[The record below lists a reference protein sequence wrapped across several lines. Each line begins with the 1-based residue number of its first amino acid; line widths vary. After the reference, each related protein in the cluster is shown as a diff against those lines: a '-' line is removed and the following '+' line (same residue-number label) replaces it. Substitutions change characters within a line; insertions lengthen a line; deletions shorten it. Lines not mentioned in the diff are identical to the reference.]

1 MMAAALAAP
10 SSLLAQE
17 SAPAA
22 PTAAPASLPPT
33 APAPVAAAPPAAQP
47 APPATFVPDPPP
59 AVAAPAPA
67 APKGV
72 ENESQPNTTSASE
85 RERKRDR
92 DRKRERE
99 RERDDADS
107 GGGALGQTARDALP
121 AIGPMNVPSFFIDT
135 FAVPPF
141 LLPIYQAAGIQYG
154 VRWEILA
161 AINEIETDYGRN
173 LNVST
178 AGAMGWMQFMPATWE
193 AYGVDANGDGRK
205 DPYNPV
211 DAIFAAARYLKA
223 AGAERDLAAAI
234 FAYNH
239 ADWYVTSVLKRAQL
253 LAALPA
259 DLVGALSGL
268 AQGRPPVIGRARV
281 ARHRANG
288 SRTLLLSTRSQ
299 ARVVA
304 VTDGE
309 IVAIGQSP
317 RLGSFIRLRDTFG
330 NTYTY
335 GSLGTRARRYPV
347 LDETDKVPAPRA
359 PARDAPPTTAA
370 TAGAQLPA
378 TQGSP
383 PPSMPAPAP
392 TARGAAVRPARVQDP
407 AAVAAVAPIRGAVP
421 FAIAAGASTA
431 PAVAASPRDSRQL
444 ALDGSRPRP
453 VPARPAAPPA
463 PALAVAWPQA
473 PALARFDR
481 LAADWTARRAATRAT
496 VTAKSPA
503 SGRASA
509 YDERLLRDTT
519 GKRVRYRPLRKGSR
533 VVAGTV
539 LARSGAAPSGAE
551 GGRMRLE
558 IRPAGRGAPR
568 IDPRPIV
575 AGWKLLNASQPTVDS
590 EPSIGQILL
599 LSKRAL
605 ERRVLEDRRIRL
617 YRCGREDVRAGRIDR
632 RVLVTLELLAIS
644 NLRPTVSSLFC
655 GHGRLTSSGNVSE
668 HSIGN
673 AVDISA
679 INGVPIKGN
688 QGPGSITETTIRRL
702 LSLQGTVK
710 PHQIISLMTFDGADN
725 TLSMADHDD
734 HIHVGFAS
742 EGARRSLAA
751 RQFDGVLKPRQWA
764 ALMNR
769 LSRIDNPEVP
779 KLPSHSATR
788 TRAKPG

>member
-59 AVAAPAPA
+59 AAAAPAPA

-85 RERKRDR
+85 RDRKRDR

-99 RERDDADS
+99 RGDADSGDADS
-107 GGGALGQTARDALP
+107 GGGALDQTARDALP

-281 ARHRANG
+281 ARHRAKG

-317 RLGSFIRLRDTFG
+317 RLGRFIRLRDTFG

-383 PPSMPAPAP
+383 PPAMPAPAP
-392 TARGAAVRPARVQDP
+392 TARGA
-407 AAVAAVAPIRGAVP
+407 
-421 FAIAAGASTA
+421 A

-496 VTAKSPA
+496 VTAKSPV

-509 YDERLLRDTT
+509 YDQRLLGDKT

-679 INGVPIKGN
+679 INGVPITGN

-779 KLPSHSATR
+779 KVPSPSATR

>member
-1 MMAAALAAP
+1 MAAALAAP

-17 SAPAA
+17 SAPTA
-22 PTAAPASLPPT
+22 PTAAPARLPPT

-59 AVAAPAPA
+59 PAAAAPAPA
-67 APKGV
+67 APMGV

-85 RERKRDR
+85 RDRKRDR
-92 DRKRERE
+92 DRKRERDRERE

-317 RLGSFIRLRDTFG
+317 RLGRFIRLRDTFG

-383 PPSMPAPAP
+383 PPAMPAPAP
-392 TARGAAVRPARVQDP
+392 TARGA
-407 AAVAAVAPIRGAVP
+407 
-421 FAIAAGASTA
+421 A

-463 PALAVAWPQA
+463 PALDVAWPQA

-496 VTAKSPA
+496 VTAKSPV

-509 YDERLLRDTT
+509 YDQRLLGDKT
-519 GKRVRYRPLRKGSR
+519 GKRVRYRPLRKSSR

-632 RVLVTLELLAIS
+632 RVLVTLELLAIA

-751 RQFDGVLKPRQWA
+751 RQFDGVLEPRQWA

>member
-17 SAPAA
+17 SAPTA
-22 PTAAPASLPPT
+22 PTAAPARLPPT

-59 AVAAPAPA
+59 AAVAPAPA

-85 RERKRDR
+85 RDRKRDR
-92 DRKRERE
+92 DRKRERDRERE

-317 RLGSFIRLRDTFG
+317 RLGRFIRLRDTFG

-383 PPSMPAPAP
+383 PPAMPAPAP
-392 TARGAAVRPARVQDP
+392 TARGA
-407 AAVAAVAPIRGAVP
+407 
-421 FAIAAGASTA
+421 A

-496 VTAKSPA
+496 VTAKSPV

-509 YDERLLRDTT
+509 YDQRLLGDKT
-519 GKRVRYRPLRKGSR
+519 GKRVRYRPLRKSSR

-655 GHGRLTSSGNVSE
+655 GHGRLTSSGHVSE

-702 LSLQGTVK
+702 LSLQGTLK

-751 RQFDGVLKPRQWA
+751 RQFDGVLEPRQWA

>member
-59 AVAAPAPA
+59 AAAAPAPA

-85 RERKRDR
+85 RDRKHNR

-99 RERDDADS
+99 RGDADSGDADS
-107 GGGALGQTARDALP
+107 GGGALDQTARDALP

-173 LNVST
+173 VNVST

-281 ARHRANG
+281 ARHRAKG

-317 RLGSFIRLRDTFG
+317 RLGRFIRLRDTFG

-347 LDETDKVPAPRA
+347 LDETDKVPAPQA

-383 PPSMPAPAP
+383 PPAMPAPAP
-392 TARGAAVRPARVQDP
+392 TARGA
-407 AAVAAVAPIRGAVP
+407 
-421 FAIAAGASTA
+421 A

-481 LAADWTARRAATRAT
+481 LAADWTARRATTRAT
-496 VTAKSPA
+496 VTAKSPV

-509 YDERLLRDTT
+509 YDQRLLGDKT

-558 IRPAGRGAPR
+558 IRPAGRDAPR

-679 INGVPIKGN
+679 INGVPITGN

-779 KLPSHSATR
+779 KVPSPSATR

>member
-1 MMAAALAAP
+1 M
-10 SSLLAQE
+10 
-17 SAPAA
+17 
-22 PTAAPASLPPT
+22 
-33 APAPVAAAPPAAQP
+33 
-47 APPATFVPDPPP
+47 
-59 AVAAPAPA
+59 
-67 APKGV
+67 GV

-85 RERKRDR
+85 RDRKRDR
-92 DRKRERE
+92 DRKRERDRERE

-317 RLGSFIRLRDTFG
+317 RLGRFIRLRDTFG

-383 PPSMPAPAP
+383 PPAMPAPAP
-392 TARGAAVRPARVQDP
+392 TARGA
-407 AAVAAVAPIRGAVP
+407 
-421 FAIAAGASTA
+421 A

-473 PALARFDR
+473 PALAHFDR

-496 VTAKSPA
+496 VTAKSPV

-509 YDERLLRDTT
+509 YDQRLLGDKT
-519 GKRVRYRPLRKGSR
+519 GKRVRYRPLRKSSR

-632 RVLVTLELLAIS
+632 RVLVTLELLAIA

-742 EGARRSLAA
+742 EDARRSLAA
-751 RQFDGVLKPRQWA
+751 RQFDGVLEPRQWA